1 MKTSGKH
8 SLLKWIS
15 VAAAAGTAMV
25 AGLGLAGYL
34 SGMWVLGSVRAG
46 YIPMAPSTSLSFI
59 LLTFV
64 LLFLNGRSAGRAKP
78 FLCSAALLTVLFG
91 LLEVIEHFTGKT
103 LRLEEILF
111 PAAGYLDG
119 IPVGRMSPLTG
130 SVFFISG
137 AAVLLLALRK
147 KDSSVFSY
155 LPGVLGGLTFI
166 TGSVCVLAYLYG
178 HPLMYGSGTAIP
190 MALTTAAGF
199 ALLGISII
207 GTTGRFEQTF
217 FFGITALCITA
228 GIIAVGIIS
237 YKSYARNYRIEI
249 EQQLTA
255 IAELKVNELVRWR
268 QERLGDGTV
277 LYGNP
282 VFSGLVRRFL
292 TDPSGTDIQ
301 RPLRTWLEKIQTGYG
316 YSRVFLLDSG
326 GVEKLAVP
334 DGSSSDR
341 FSAGHIAE
349 IVQSHQVSFM
359 DFHCHENGTPVVL
372 SVQIPVFDEPDTNSL
387 LGVCVLQIDPSD
399 YLYPFIQHWPV
410 PSDSAETLI
419 VRREGSEV
427 VFVNQLRFN
436 TNQILTVRAPLS
448 NTNMPAV
455 QAVLGREGIFEGR
468 DYRGVPVIAALHP
481 VPASPW
487 FMVARRD
494 MDEVFAPLKERQR
507 QVMAMIGVLLFGA
520 VAAIGMAWRHQRV
533 RFYREKAEAAEALRE
548 TNDYLSSLIT
558 HANAPIIVWDPQF
571 RITRFNHAFE
581 VLTGRSEQEV
591 TGQTLDILFPPES
604 VAASMER
611 IRKTASGERW
621 EAVEIPILNL
631 DGTVRTVLWNS
642 ATLFKADGKTPA
654 ATIAQGTDIT
664 ERKRVQQH
672 LAETMENLR
681 VSNRD
686 LEQFAYIA
694 SHDLQEPLRMV
705 ANYLQLIERRYKDRL
720 DQDGLDFIGYAVDG
734 AVRMQQLID
743 SLLEYSRLQT
753 RKKPFETVALDLV
766 LSRVLRDLEGRIFES
781 GAKITSGALPEVNGD
796 PVQLGLVFQ
805 NFISNAL
812 KFRTVN
818 SPEVHIAAEGF
829 ADHWKI
835 TVCDN
840 GIGIDPEHHQ
850 RIFKIFQRLHSRAEY
865 PGTGIGLAICRRII
879 ERHGGET
886 GVESEAGKGSTFWFT
901 LPKKGAMNHG
911 CVQGD

>member
-1 MKTSGKH
+1 M
-8 SLLKWIS
+8 
-15 VAAAAGTAMV
+15 
-25 AGLGLAGYL
+25 
-34 SGMWVLGSVRAG
+34 
-46 YIPMAPSTSLSFI
+46 
-59 LLTFV
+59 
-64 LLFLNGRSAGRAKP
+64 
-78 FLCSAALLTVLFG
+78 
-91 LLEVIEHFTGKT
+91 TG
-103 LRLEEILF
+103 I
-111 PAAGYLDG
+111 A
-119 IPVGRMSPLTG
+119 
-130 SVFFISG
+130 
-137 AAVLLLALRK
+137 
-147 KDSSVFSY
+147 
-155 LPGVLGGLTFI
+155 GGLTFI

-178 HPLMYGSGTAIP
+178 HPLMYGNGTTVP
-190 MALTTAAGF
+190 MALTTAIGFVLLGVSIISAAGRF
-199 ALLGISII
+199 KQTFLLGIS
-207 GTTGRFEQTF
+207 
-217 FFGITALCITA
+217 ALCITA
-228 GIIAVGIIS
+228 GIITVGIIS
-237 YKSYARNYRIEI
+237 YKIYARNYRTEA
-249 EQQLTA
+249 EHQLLA
-255 IAELKVNELVRWR
+255 VAELKVSELSRWR
-268 QERLGDGTV
+268 QERLGDGSA
-277 LYGNP
+277 LFENP
-282 VFSGLVRRFL
+282 VFSRLFKRFL
-292 TDPSGTDIQ
+292 TQPEDADAQWQI
-301 RPLRTWLEKIQTGYG
+301 RTWLEKIQTGYG
-316 YSRVFLLDSG
+316 YRRVFLIDAD
-326 GVEKLAVP
+326 GVEKLTVP
-334 DGSSSDR
+334 SGGNNENFTAD
-341 FSAGHIAE
+341 HISE
-349 IVQSHQVSFM
+349 IVRSRQVSFI
-359 DFHCHENGTPVVL
+359 DFHRHKPGDPVVL

-387 LGVCVLQIDPSD
+387 LGVCVLQINPAD
-399 YLYPFIQHWPV
+399 YLYPFVQHWPV

-419 VRREGSEV
+419 VRRENDEV

-436 TNQILTVRAPLS
+436 TNPVLTVRARLS
-448 NTNMPAV
+448 NTNLPAV

-468 DYRGVPVIAALHP
+468 DYRNHRVIAALHT
-481 VPASPW
+481 VPDSPW

-494 MDEVFAPLKERQR
+494 VDEVFAPVKERLR
-507 QVMAMIGVLLFGA
+507 QVIVMIGVLLFGA
-520 VAAIGMAWRHQRV
+520 IATIGMAWRHQRV
-533 RFYREKAEAAEALRE
+533 RFYREKAETAESLRE
-548 TNDYLSSLIT
+548 TNDYLNSLIT

-581 VLTGRSEQEV
+581 VLTGRNEQNV
-591 TGQTLDILFPPES
+591 AGRTLDILFPP
-604 VAASMER
+604 ASMDM
-611 IRKTASGERW
+611 IRRTASGERW

-642 ATLFKADGKTPA
+642 ATLFKPDGKTPA

-781 GAKITSGALPEVNGD
+781 GAKVTSGPLPEVCGD
-796 PVQLGLVFQ
+796 PVQLGLIFQ

-812 KFRTVN
+812 KFRTEN
-818 SPEVHIAAEGF
+818 PPEVHIAAVEF
-829 ADHWKI
+829 AEHWKI
-835 TVCDN
+835 TVRDN

-901 LPKKGAMNHG
+901 LPKKGEKNHG
-911 CVQGD
+911 CVQSD